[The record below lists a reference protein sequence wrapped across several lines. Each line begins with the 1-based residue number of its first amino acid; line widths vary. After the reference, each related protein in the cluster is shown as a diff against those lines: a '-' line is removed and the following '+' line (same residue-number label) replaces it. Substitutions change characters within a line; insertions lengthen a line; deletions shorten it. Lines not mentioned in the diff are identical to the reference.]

1 MSRSRPEHKYILVD
15 ALIKRGNV
23 VAVTG
28 DGSNDA
34 PALKRASV
42 GLAMGKTGT
51 QAAKNASDIVVLD
64 DRFDSIVRAIVW
76 GRNVFTSIRKFLQ
89 FQLTI
94 NLLLI
99 FITLL
104 SSAIIR
110 QSIFTPV
117 QLLWFNLIMDSLAAV
132 ALAAEPPN

>member
-42 GLAMGKTGT
+42 GLAMGQTGT

-110 QSIFTPV
+110 QSLFTPV
-117 QLLWFNLIMDSLAAV
+117 QLLWFNLIMDSLAAL

>member
-23 VAVTG
+23 VSVTG

-42 GLAMGKTGT
+42 GLAMGRIGT
-51 QAAKNASDIVVLD
+51 QSAKNASDIIVLD

-76 GRNVFTSIRKFLQ
+76 GRNVFNSIRKFLQ

-99 FITLL
+99 FITIL
-104 SSAIIR
+104 SSVLIR
-110 QSIFTPV
+110 QSLFTAI

-132 ALAAEPPN
+132 ALAS

>member
-23 VAVTG
+23 VSVTG

-42 GLAMGKTGT
+42 GLAMGRIGT
-51 QAAKNASDIVVLD
+51 QSAKNASDIVVLD

-76 GRNVFTSIRKFLQ
+76 GRNVFNSIRKFLQ

-99 FITLL
+99 FITIL
-104 SSAIIR
+104 SSVLIR
-110 QSIFTPV
+110 QSLFTAI

-132 ALAAEPPN
+132 ALAS

>member
-23 VAVTG
+23 VSVTG

-42 GLAMGKTGT
+42 GLAMGQIGT
-51 QAAKNASDIVVLD
+51 QSAKNASDIVVLD

-76 GRNVFTSIRKFLQ
+76 GRNVFNSIRKFLQ

-99 FITLL
+99 FITIL
-104 SSAIIR
+104 SSVLIR
-110 QSIFTPV
+110 QSVFTAV

-132 ALAAEPPN
+132 ALAS

>member
-23 VAVTG
+23 VSVTG

-42 GLAMGKTGT
+42 GLAMGQIGT
-51 QAAKNASDIVVLD
+51 QSAKNASDIVVLD

-76 GRNVFTSIRKFLQ
+76 GRNVFNSIRKFLQ

-94 NLLLI
+94 NMLLI
-99 FITLL
+99 FITIL
-104 SSAIIR
+104 SSVLIR
-110 QSIFTPV
+110 QSVFTAV

-132 ALAAEPPN
+132 ALAS